1 MDVIKA
7 IAILAVNL
15 QNALG
20 AAGRRRDASLLMHV
34 HSVLGLDVVLGF
46 FSLTLGL
53 TLTLVLCAN
62 PKRARSWTCTLAWTC
77 QYARGV

>member
-20 AAGRRRDASLLMHV
+20 AAGERRDASLLMHV
-34 HSVLGLDVVLGF
+34 HSVLGLERGSRV
-46 FSLTLGL
+46 FSP
-53 TLTLVLCAN
+53 N
-62 PKRARSWTCTLAWTC
+62 PRFNPNPSPMR
-77 QYARGV
+77 